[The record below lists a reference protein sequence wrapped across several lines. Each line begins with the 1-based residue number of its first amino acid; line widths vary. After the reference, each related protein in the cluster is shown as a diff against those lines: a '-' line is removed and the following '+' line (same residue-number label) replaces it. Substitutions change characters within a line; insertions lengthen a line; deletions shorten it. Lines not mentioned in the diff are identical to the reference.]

1 MEHIWKIYNLERI
14 TTTGFVIDVTYAC
27 ESSYNGT
34 FTRSIG
40 DLLLSGSDSEPGF
53 IPYEDLTESEVLGWV
68 NAGVDEAAI
77 EPSNSASI
85 AAMIVAEAAVTSSD
99 GIPWEN

>member
-77 EPSNSASI
+77 ETSNSASI

>member
-68 NAGVDEAAI
+68 NAGVDEAAT
-77 EPSNSASI
+77 ETSNSASI